1 MRKRRVLNFPVI
13 LEPDETG
20 GFVMICPLIPG
31 CFSQGETVEEALAN
45 IREAIQ
51 LCLEEMA
58 MRGEEIPDPSKVLLG
73 NVSVVQQTPNPKIV
87 SAR

>member
-20 GFVMICPLIPG
+20 GFVVTCPLIPG

-45 IREAIQ
+45 IREAIE

-58 MRGEEIPDPSKVLLG
+58 MRGEKIHDPSKVLMG
-73 NVSVVQQTPNPKIV
+73 NVSVSANPKIV
-87 SAR
+87 MVR